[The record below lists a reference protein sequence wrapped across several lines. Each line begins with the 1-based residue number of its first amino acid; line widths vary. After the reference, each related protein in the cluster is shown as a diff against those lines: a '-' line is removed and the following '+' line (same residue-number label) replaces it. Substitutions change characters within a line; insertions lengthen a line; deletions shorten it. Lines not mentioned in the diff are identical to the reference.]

1 MTQRRRYA
9 RNAEQ
14 ILHDHGCC
22 CCSPEGPNSSLAV
35 SNFSVTIPQASMR
48 SFKPLRRASNAVV
61 LRSSASVSSASSNG
75 RRKDRCT
82 PCLDSNAHLSLAG
95 MWYGIATEFDIRT
108 VHCVSTRSGILSP
121 GSPYFLH
128 MKYRRAL
135 PRVWSS
141 FSTEN
146 DAA

>member
-14 ILHDHGCC
+14 KLHDHGSC

-35 SNFSVTIPQASMR
+35 SNFSVTMPQASMR
-48 SFKPLRRASNAVV
+48 SFNPLRRASNAVV
-61 LRSSASVSSASSNG
+61 FLSSASVSYASGNG
-75 RRKDRCT
+75 RNKDHGT
-82 PCLDSNAHLSLAG
+82 PGLNSDAHLSLAG
-95 MWYGIATEFDIRT
+95 MWYGIATEFNIRT
-108 VHCVSTRSGILSP
+108 VHCVSIRSGLPSP
-121 GSPYFLH
+121 DIPYFLH
-128 MKYRRAL
+128 MKYRKAL

-141 FSTEN
+141 FSTEK